1 MRHESSL
8 DCTEAWREDESSNTV
23 EADTCCVHSSMVQN
37 SLALSSIYKRTSNKE
52 YVLIYIEGLWYRW
65 DGRVESP
72 ALACRVLVV
81 SLSQTACCRFGNST
95 ITHTH
100 AHPQASNVD
109 FLLYNAQCISNCENY
124 NLMLIFQVS
133 KRQFFFIHG
142 FVDSIACG
150 PYRIARGL
158 QVKQLHHW
166 LCYRHVRTMKNLQ
179 SKQNN

>member
-1 MRHESSL
+1 MNHPTQQKQIHVVL
-8 DCTEAWREDESSNTV
+8 IVLWFY
-23 EADTCCVHSSMVQN
+23 SSMVQN
-37 SLALSSIYKRTSNKE
+37 SMALSSIYKRTSNKE
-52 YVLIYIEGLWYRW
+52 HVLIYIDGLWYRW

-72 ALACRVLVV
+72 APACHVLVV

-133 KRQFFFIHG
+133 KRQFFSFMGLWIPLL
-142 FVDSIACG
+142 AG
-150 PYRIARGL
+150 PTAQLGVCR
-158 QVKQLHHW
+158 LHHW
-166 LCYRHVRTMKNLQ
+166 LCYRHVRTMQNLQ